1 MNYTVIP
8 KSIVNFQTGNSK
20 PIDIYVWA
28 TIKYCSNHKT
38 NISHVT
44 EEKLSLLTGLDER
57 TIRRVI
63 KRLKDAGYMTVQ
75 TTVKEDAD
83 RGFIK
88 RNSYYIKPEKS
99 NYFFLDNSY
108 FKRNYPA
115 KIAGFLLLL
124 KAICLNNT
132 DTIQWSI
139 SQIAKSIGLSRNTIT
154 ALIKECQQLGLIK
167 PISNGYELTA
177 GCFINSSVKKT
188 NAGIYKEICEFC
200 KMKGVAAPKWDKRAM
215 SVLLTKYNAI
225 GLSRTEPISITYQ
238 LDKRCKNLPD
248 KVSLPYFITALDM
261 QERYR
266 EILERNKQN
275 EQNKEIFSG
284 FAFLDHIC

>member
-28 TIKYCSNHKT
+28 TIKCCSNHKT
-38 NISHVT
+38 NISHIT

-63 KRLKDAGYMTVQ
+63 KRLKDAGYLTVQ
-75 TTVKEDAD
+75 TTIKEDAD

-132 DTIQWSI
+132 DTIQWSN
-139 SQIAKSIGLSRNTIT
+139 SQIAKGIGLSRNTTT
-154 ALIKECQQLGLIK
+154 ALLNECLQLGLIK

-177 GCFINSSVKKT
+177 GCFINSAVRKT
-188 NAGIYKEICEFC
+188 DAGIYKEICDFC
-200 KMKGVAAPKWDKRAM
+200 KSKGITPPIWDKRAM
-215 SVLLTKYNAI
+215 SVLLTKYNSI
-225 GLSRTEPISITYQ
+225 GLSASEPITITYQ
-238 LDKRCKNLPD
+238 LNERCKNLPA
-248 KVSLPYFITALDM
+248 KVSLPYFIKALDM
-261 QERYR
+261 QEQYKAVT
-266 EILERNKQN
+266 EQAEQAKQF
-275 EQNKEIFSG
+275 KEEFKG
-284 FAFLDHIC
+284 FAF

>member
-20 PIDIYVWA
+20 PVDIYVWA
-28 TIKYCSNHKT
+28 IIKCCSNHKT
-38 NISHVT
+38 NISHIT

-88 RNSYYIKPEKS
+88 RNSYKIKPANKD
-99 NYFFLDNSY
+99 YFFLDNSF

-132 DTIQWSI
+132 DTVQWSN

-154 ALIKECQQLGLIK
+154 ALLNECQQLGLIK
-167 PISNGYELTA
+167 RIAKGYELTA
-177 GCFINSSVKKT
+177 GCFINSAVRKT
-188 NAGIYKEICEFC
+188 DAGVYKEICDFC
-200 KMKGVAAPKWDKRAM
+200 KSKGITPPNWDKRVM

-225 GLSRTEPISITYQ
+225 DVPNTESISLTYQ
-238 LDKRCKNLPD
+238 LNKRCKNLPE
-248 KVSLPYFITALDM
+248 KVSLAYFIKVLDM
-261 QERYR
+261 QEQYKAVT
-266 EILERNKQN
+266 ERAKQVK
-275 EQNKEIFSG
+275 QFKKEFSG
-284 FAFLDHIC
+284 FAF

>member
-20 PIDIYVWA
+20 PVDIYVWA

-57 TIRRVI
+57 TIRRSI
-63 KRLKDAGYMTVQ
+63 KRLKDAGYLTVQ
-75 TTVKEDAD
+75 TTIKEDAD

-88 RNSYYIKPEKS
+88 RNTYYIAPIKT
-99 NYFFLDNSY
+99 NYFFLDNS
-108 FKRNYPA
+108 FFQKNYPA

-139 SQIAKSIGLSRNTIT
+139 SQIAKGIGLSRNTIT

-188 NAGIYKEICEFC
+188 NAGIYKELCEFC
-200 KMKGVAAPKWDKRAM
+200 QSKGVTPPNWDKRAM

-225 GLSRTEPISITYQ
+225 GLLRTEPISITYQ
-238 LDKRCKNLPD
+238 LNKRCKTLPD
-248 KVSLPYFITALDM
+248 KVSLPYFIKALDM
-261 QERYR
+261 QEQYKAVT
-266 EILERNKQN
+266 ERAEQAKQF
-275 EQNKEIFSG
+275 KEEFSG
-284 FAFLDHIC
+284 FAF

>member
-8 KSIVNFQTGNSK
+8 KSIVNFQTSNSK
-20 PIDIYVWA
+20 PADIYVWA
-28 TIKYCSNHKT
+28 TIKYCSNYKT
-38 NISHVT
+38 NISHIT

-63 KRLKDAGYMTVQ
+63 KRLKDAGYLTVH
-75 TTVKEDAD
+75 TTIKEDAD

-88 RNSYYIKPEKS
+88 WNTYYIKPASKD
-99 NYFFLDNSY
+99 YFFLDNS
-108 FKRNYPA
+108 FFQKNYPA

-132 DTIQWSI
+132 DIIQWSN
-139 SQIAKSIGLSRNTIT
+139 SQIAKGIGLSRNTIT

-177 GCFINSSVKKT
+177 GCFINSSVRKT
-188 NAGIYKEICEFC
+188 NAGIYKELCEFC

-238 LDKRCKNLPD
+238 LDKRCKNLPE
-248 KVSLPYFITALDM
+248 KVSLPYFIKVLNM
-261 QERYR
+261 QEQYKAVT
-266 EILERNKQN
+266 ERAEQAKQF
-275 EQNKEIFSG
+275 KEEFSG
-284 FAFLDHIC
+284 FAF